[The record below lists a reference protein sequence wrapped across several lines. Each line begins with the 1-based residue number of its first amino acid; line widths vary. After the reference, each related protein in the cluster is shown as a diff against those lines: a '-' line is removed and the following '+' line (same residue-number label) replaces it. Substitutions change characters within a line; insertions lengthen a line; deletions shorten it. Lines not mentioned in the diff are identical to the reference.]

1 MGWEGQQR
9 EERVYQP
16 MVHRLTFSSHSHF
29 PPVVKVI
36 FKWKE
41 NPLKN
46 PTCRKWAF
54 VKSLRRKWKIDTY
67 ILKKKKTYSKRLS
80 ELGSGLLQEL
90 VPGLSSFFPFPISG
104 ITPPLKP
111 LTSLPAAP
119 PCTGF
124 YIQQLYN
131 HSYPTPALPNHSCHQ
146 RVTVLVAEITALL
159 GRGLRWRLATWQSVS
174 SKGTCRVA
182 AWLDLI
188 A

>member
-1 MGWEGQQR
+1 MER
-9 EERVYQP
+9 E
-16 MVHRLTFSSHSHF
+16 
-29 PPVVKVI
+29 
-36 FKWKE
+36 
-41 NPLKN
+41 PLKN
-46 PTCRKWAF
+46 PTCCKWAF
-54 VKSLRRKWKIDTY
+54 VKSLGRKWKIDTY
-67 ILKKKKTYSKRLS
+67 ILKKKRPTLRDCQSWVVDCCKNWC
-80 ELGSGLLQEL
+80 LGY
-90 VPGLSSFFPFPISG
+90 PPFFPFPISG

-111 LTSLPAAP
+111 LKSLPAAP

-146 RVTVLVAEITALL
+146 RVTALVAEITALL